1 MASSDYSNDYRIVHD
16 RDAGSCAVFFR
27 CFDTPNSICVYGID
41 GDFDAY
47 RMEDLLVAAR
57 RTCLE
62 LHRLWSFTMPGSDVS
77 RINCAVAATE
87 VSEHTARLLSH
98 MKEYHETEPIVLEL
112 TDEAAVTSGS
122 YERFV
127 EIDGRRYQHI
137 VDASTGY
144 PVESDV
150 VSATV
155 VAPHALE
162 ADLLA
167 TTACLVGSRGLP
179 DLAMRHPACRFVV
192 ITDDARVLRA

>member
-1 MASSDYSNDYRIVHD
+1 MASADYSNDYRIVHD
-16 RDAGSCAVFFR
+16 QDAGSCTVLFR

-41 GDFDAY
+41 GDSDAY

-57 RTCLE
+57 RTC
-62 LHRLWSFTMPGSDVS
+62 
-77 RINCAVAATE
+77 
-87 VSEHTARLLSH
+87 
-98 MKEYHETEPIVLEL
+98 LEL